1 MITVLVADDEVRFRR
16 VVTALL
22 DGEPDIEVVGQA
34 ANGSAA
40 VAMAEEVV
48 PDLVLLDVRMPGEM
62 DGVAAAEG
70 IRRVVPTTKVV
81 MLTSSDDEADVFA
94 ALKAGAGGYLLKDG
108 LVPDL
113 ADGVRVVAR
122 DLGLVLSPSVAARL
136 LAEFRDGGVRQP
148 AAAPVLTDRE
158 LEVLRLVARGGANQE
173 IAEEL
178 TLSGHTVKR
187 HVANIMAKLH
197 QRSRLEAVM
206 YAMRTGLLEPEPT
219 G

>member
-1 MITVLVADDEVRFRR
+1 MLVADDEVRFRR

-34 ANGSAA
+34 EDGSTA
-40 VAMAEEVV
+40 VALAAEVL
-48 PDLVLLDVRMPGEM
+48 PDLVLLDVRMPGPI
-62 DGVAAAEG
+62 DGVQAAAQ

-81 MLTSSDDEADVFA
+81 MLTSSDEQDDVFA

-122 DLGLVLSPSVAARL
+122 DLGLVLSPAVASRL
-136 LAEFRDGGVRQP
+136 LAEFRDTPRQP
-148 AAAPVLTDRE
+148 VEPGLSERE
-158 LEVLRLVARGGANQE
+158 LEVLKLVARGCGNHE

-197 QRSRLEAVM
+197 QRTRLEAVM
-206 YAMRTGLLEPEPT
+206 YAMRTGLLVPEPT
-219 G
+219 